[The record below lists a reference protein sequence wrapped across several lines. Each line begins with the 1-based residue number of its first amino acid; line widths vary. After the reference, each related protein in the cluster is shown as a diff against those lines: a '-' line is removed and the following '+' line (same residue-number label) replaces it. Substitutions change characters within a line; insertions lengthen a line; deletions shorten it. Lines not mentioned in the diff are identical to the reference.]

1 MESTVLLKEYD
12 ITFDSEIIVNQDDQ
26 LADRVWAAAIDFLVT
41 CGVYCQSTGRVI
53 LHTKEEIETYLK
65 DAPSQVLLGRGTDA
79 CLEERARW
87 KTRAYPSIWALP
99 LVHRFLKNFLFQ

>member
-1 MESTVLLKEYD
+1 MKNTSRMLDLIDRSLTSPIVDEEDFNNRHVTDGIYRVIIEYD

-65 DAPSQVLLGRGTDA
+65 DAPSQVL
-79 CLEERARW
+79 
-87 KTRAYPSIWALP
+87 
-99 LVHRFLKNFLFQ
+99 